1 MLSSGSLPQS
11 YRQAIEDRLREEV
24 EAARAALLQ
33 TPPAKKGEAL
43 QRLRDSVRKL
53 NDLVMNGSLPDE

>member
-24 EAARAALLQ
+24 EAARAGLLQ
-33 TPPAKKGEAL
+33 ALPATKGEAL
-43 QRLRDSVRKL
+43 QQLRDSVRRL
-53 NDLVMNGSLPDE
+53 NDLVMNGSLPDD

>member
-24 EAARAALLQ
+24 ETARAALQQ
-33 TPPAKKGEAL
+33 TLPAKKGEAL
-43 QRLRDSVRKL
+43 QQLRDCVQRF